1 MDVPNLLLKDEN
13 AGLETA
19 NISVAFKYLCSKN
32 YYGPNCNH
40 YCDPRHSV
48 MTHYRCHPQTG
59 AIVCQPGWKGTN
71 CNQGKCL
78 DGWTGLR
85 CDQCVPIAG
94 CLNGKCHY
102 NPILSKWEPYTCE
115 CDPSWMG
122 MLCNI
127 NKNICTSS
135 ENPCQNGGEC
145 VETTDLEGQ
154 TPLYACHCRK
164 GFTGTH
170 CEQQVHDCHY
180 HGCGQKGECQNDGN
194 CSCVDGY
201 FGSMCQFNYTSCAES
216 PCLGVQSTC
225 HMASTIKQTEH
236 GLAFQC
242 LCEPGRY
249 GLNCEF
255 WTNLCSTGI
264 RCLNGGRCVSWSGG
278 YRCIC
283 PPKFIGPRCELP
295 RTACRND
302 SCANGGE
309 CLDRGIS
316 FTCQCPLGWTGATC
330 HENVNECAEIPRW
343 TGEAVCKNG
352 AGCRDL
358 LGSYQCLCTIGWT
371 GRHCEI
377 ANKENHTDEKII
389 CSNSS
394 HCREQPEFTTEPS
407 NVRILTGNQTK
418 VPPDEQSIRQFFIL
432 FTIMGVTIP
441 LALITL
447 IAGVISLVSNCRS
460 YRKDR
465 TTRWVHYEQAS
476 RNKAK
481 PTDYTT
487 KQYLQVSDCQPKRVA
502 ENNSPGTPMY
512 PNQFPTTK
520 LTTGWSE
527 TQMEREK
534 TLPNFLED
542 QSEVKRYDDKQTAQN
557 EEQKLRESTPLLVHL
572 SSSLGDTEPPRCP
585 CNCVQNVSSLQ
596 TTAMSQLPYIDQ
608 TVINTLN
615 LLSSSRASSPPPPYE
630 ESERNWD
637 HVIASHST
645 S

>member
-1 MDVPNLLLKDEN
+1 
-13 AGLETA
+13 
-19 NISVAFKYLCSKN
+19 
-32 YYGPNCNH
+32 
-40 YCDPRHSV
+40 
-48 MTHYRCHPQTG
+48 
-59 AIVCQPGWKGTN
+59 
-71 CNQGKCL
+71 
-78 DGWTGLR
+78 
-85 CDQCVPIAG
+85 
-94 CLNGKCHY
+94 
-102 NPILSKWEPYTCE
+102 
-115 CDPSWMG
+115 
-122 MLCNI
+122 
-127 NKNICTSS
+127 
-135 ENPCQNGGEC
+135 
-145 VETTDLEGQ
+145 
-154 TPLYACHCRK
+154 
-164 GFTGTH
+164 
-170 CEQQVHDCHY
+170 
-180 HGCGQKGECQNDGN
+180 
-194 CSCVDGY
+194 
-201 FGSMCQFNYTSCAES
+201 
-216 PCLGVQSTC
+216 
-225 HMASTIKQTEH
+225 
-236 GLAFQC
+236 
-242 LCEPGRY
+242 
-249 GLNCEF
+249 
-255 WTNLCSTGI
+255 
-264 RCLNGGRCVSWSGG
+264 
-278 YRCIC
+278 
-283 PPKFIGPRCELP
+283 
-295 RTACRND
+295 
-302 SCANGGE
+302 
-309 CLDRGIS
+309 
-316 FTCQCPLGWTGATC
+316 
-330 HENVNECAEIPRW
+330 
-343 TGEAVCKNG
+343 
-352 AGCRDL
+352 
-358 LGSYQCLCTIGWT
+358 
-371 GRHCEI
+371 
-377 ANKENHTDEKII
+377 
-389 CSNSS
+389 
-394 HCREQPEFTTEPS
+394 
-407 NVRILTGNQTK
+407 
-418 VPPDEQSIRQFFIL
+418 
-432 FTIMGVTIP
+432 MGVTIP

-645 S
+645 SWVERKHILQITHPFSNNLWTCQCYQSIYILTGSVVDTRYACTPFEFNLLRLMSCPYLCADEVTTCESNRTLFPWLSVSHPRHWGQHSQHTDTTVGLPKGRL